1 MQQVATTGK
10 ETVTSPAD
18 LARMTEKSNPNTL
31 YVGNLHAFVDENTL
45 QDVFSYAG
53 LLEQVKLVRDK
64 TTGANAGYGFVKY
77 YEPRSAQIALQ
88 TLAGKVI
95 YGREVRLNWA
105 FQSSQRED
113 TSKHH
118 HIFVGDLSQDVT
130 DAALLAAFSAVGNCS
145 DARVMWDH
153 STGRSKGYGFVSFR
167 NKEDAERSIHEM
179 HGKLIGSRRVRC
191 GWAQHKMQD
200 ASQQMDY
207 DTLDKSDPTNT
218 NVYIGNISP
227 ELTEAD
233 IRRHFSCYGQVVDIK
248 LHKKGGYGFVRYQK
262 HSDAVNAI
270 LQTRGQTLTGKVMK
284 CSWGKHPDIPT
295 GRGMMMPQLSPMSSI
310 SHLGVGEQMVQGL
323 LPAQYGMLP
332 TGVSPMTSQNLI
344 LNGFQGQV
352 PVNPGQ
358 QAQVAMM
365 TRPRAAGRIPSVNS
379 STGGAAVVTSAPF
392 AGGYYPPVYYESIH

>member
-1 MQQVATTGK
+1 MQPVAPPSR
-10 ETVTSPAD
+10 EAVASPTE
-18 LARMTEKSNPNTL
+18 LARMAENGNPNTL

-45 QDVFSYAG
+45 QEVFSYAG
-53 LLEQVKLVRDK
+53 LLEQVKVVRDK

-130 DAALLAAFSAVGNCS
+130 DAALLAAFSQIGNCS

-200 ASQQMDY
+200 TSQNLDY

-227 ELTEAD
+227 DLTEAD
-233 IRRHFSCYGQVVDIK
+233 IRRHFSSYGHVVDIK

-262 HSDAVNAI
+262 HSEAVNAI
-270 LQTRGQTLTGKVMK
+270 LQTRGQTLGGKVMK

-295 GRGMMMPQLSPMSSI
+295 GRSMVMALQAPLAPLSPIGS
-310 SHLGVGEQMVQGL
+310 GEQVVQGL
-323 LPAQYGMLP
+323 LPAQYGM
-332 TGVSPMTSQNLI
+332 SPMSTQNLM
-344 LNGFQGQV
+344 LAGFPSQI
-352 PVNPGQ
+352 PMSPAQ
-358 QAQVAMM
+358 QSQISMM
-365 TRPRAAGRIPSVNS
+365 ARPRAAGRPGTGGVS
-379 STGGAAVVTSAPF
+379 STPLA
-392 AGGYYPPVYYESIH
+392 GYYPTYY